1 MILIPEAASVVHQE
15 VDGRVKKVLAALMAL
30 TLLLTACS
38 GKTGMA
44 QASVG
49 VGRKL
54 TSENNSW

>member
-1 MILIPEAASVVHQE
+1 MVHQE

-30 TLLLTACS
+30 TLLLTGCS
-38 GKTGMA
+38 GKSGMA

-54 TSENNSW
+54 VSENNSW